1 MRALS
6 KRLEYIEPR
15 ILAQSGALDKTVY
28 GIVDKVNKVDGKLEP
43 HFIRRWKGT
52 IGNMEPTDEDPT
64 IWLVEKLEP
73 LILLHRKV
81 KGIWGGRAGTKSIM
95 AMDAMV
101 GEVNSSGVGVF
112 CLRERMKAISQSI
125 YKGINGR
132 IRELNFAGFNA
143 VESKWKIDHRSG
155 GIISFGG
162 LMNVED
168 MKSLFK
174 YKYFFL
180 EEAAKTSQHALDT
193 LGPTLRGVDGAEQ
206 WMVWN
211 PLSSNDPMSI
221 EFINPY
227 QEHFDRQGYYEDKF
241 HLIIKVGFEDNP
253 FFEHDTS
260 LVEEFEKDTEKVE
273 DGRMSKARYNH
284 IWLGAF
290 NDDIENSIIEADWFD
305 ACIDAHIKL
314 GFQPKGAG
322 VVGHD
327 PADVGGDKKGYM
339 ERHGTVFIKAEEI
352 ESVNANDGFDIACKY
367 AKEASADA
375 FGWDCD
381 GMGALLRNQAQ
392 TNFDGTRMHTFMYKG
407 SEGVHFPE
415 AIFDASE
422 NYNMKGQKKN
432 KDVFKNKKAQ
442 NIVAFAER
450 CRRTW
455 EAVALGIYHDP
466 ATLVSFA
473 NYNKDTNIGIKQ
485 QEMSKLRSECCRMPF
500 KPGDT
505 ITFYSKEEMRKG
517 ITQPDGSKIRIPSPN
532 LFDAAVLS
540 FDNSSIIVDNRAAQ
554 MHRPAPLRTMGRR

>member
-1 MRALS
+1 MRVLE
-6 KRLEYIEPR
+6 KRLNALEPR
-15 ILAQSGALDKTVY
+15 IMSQAGALEKTVY
-28 GIVDKVNKVDGKLEP
+28 GIVNKVKKVDGKLIP
-43 HFIRRWKGT
+43 SFVRKWKGT
-52 IGNMEPTDEDPT
+52 IGNMEPTTDEPT
-64 IWLVEKLEP
+64 IWLIEKLEP
-73 LILLHRKV
+73 LILKHKKN
-81 KGIWGGRAGTKSIM
+81 KGAWGGRAGTKSIM

-101 GEVNSSGVGVF
+101 GEVNASGAGVF
-112 CLRERMKAISQSI
+112 CLRERMKSISQSI

-132 IRELNFAGFNA
+132 IRALNFAGFNP

-168 MKSLFK
+168 MKSLFN
-174 YKYFFL
+174 YKYFLL

-193 LGPTLRGVDGAEQ
+193 LGPTLRGVEGAEQ
-206 WMVWN
+206 WMIWN
-211 PLSSNDPMSI
+211 PLSSNDPMSL
-221 EFINPY
+221 EFIVPY
-227 QEHFDRQGYYEDKF
+227 QEHFDRQGYYEDEY

-253 FFEHDTS
+253 FFEHDSS
-260 LVEEFEKDTEKVE
+260 LVEEFNKDTEKVK

-284 IWLGAF
+284 IWYGAF
-290 NDDIENSIIEADWFD
+290 NDDIENSIIVADWFD

-314 GFQPKGAG
+314 GFQPKGAV

-327 PADVGGDKKGYM
+327 PADVGGDKKGYT
-339 ERHGTVFIKAEEI
+339 ERHGVVFTRMEEI
-352 ESVNANDGFDIACKY
+352 DAINANDGFDIACRY
-367 AKEASADA
+367 AKESNSDS

-381 GMGALLRNQAQ
+381 GMGALLRNQAES
-392 TNFDGTRMHTFMYKG
+392 NFKGTKMHTFMYKG
-407 SEGVHFPE
+407 SEGVHMPD

-442 NIVAFAER
+442 NIVSFAER

-455 EAVALGIYHDP
+455 EAVTLGIYHDP
-466 ATLVSFA
+466 DNLISFA
-473 NYNKDTNIGIKQ
+473 SYNQETKIGIDKQ
-485 QEMSKLRSECCRMPF
+485 TMSKFRSECCRMPF

-517 ITQPDGSKIRIPSPN
+517 ILQPDGSKSKIPSPN

-540 FDNSSIIVDNRAAQ
+540 FDKSSIISNIKKIDVSKIQTAKVN
-554 MHRPAPLRTMGRR
+554 HW

>member
-1 MRALS
+1 MSSLA

-15 ILAQSGALDKTVY
+15 ILSQAGALDKTVY
-28 GIVDKVNKVDGKLEP
+28 GIVDKVDKVDGELIP
-43 HFIRRWKGT
+43 RFIRKWKGT
-52 IGNMEPTDEDPT
+52 IGNMERTEEEPT

-81 KGIWGGRAGTKSIM
+81 KGAWGGRAGTKSIM

-112 CLRERMKAISQSI
+112 CLRERMKSISQSI
-125 YKGINGR
+125 YKGIKGR
-132 IRELNFAGFNA
+132 ISELNFAGFNP

-193 LGPTLRGVDGAEQ
+193 LGPTLRGVEGAEQ
-206 WMVWN
+206 WMIWN
-211 PLSSNDPMSI
+211 PLSSNDPMSL
-221 EFINPY
+221 EFIVPY
-227 QEHFDRQGYYEDKF
+227 QEHFDRQGYYEDEH

-253 FFEHDTS
+253 FFEHDSS
-260 LVEEFEKDTEKVE
+260 LVEEFNKDTAKVE

-284 IWLGAF
+284 IWFGAF
-290 NDDIENSIIEADWFD
+290 NDDIENSIINADWFD

-314 GFQPKGAG
+314 GFQAKGAV

-327 PADVGGDKKGYM
+327 PADVGGDKKGYIR
-339 ERHGTVFIKAEEI
+339 RHGVVFEHAEEI
-352 ESVNANDGFDIACKY
+352 DSVNANDGFDIACRY
-367 AKEASADA
+367 AKEASADS

-381 GMGALLRNQAQ
+381 GMGALLRNQAES
-392 TNFDGTRMHTFMYKG
+392 NFKGTKMHTFMYKG
-407 SEGVHFPE
+407 SEGVHNPD
-415 AIFDASE
+415 AMFDASE

-442 NIVAFAER
+442 NIVSFAER

-455 EAVALGIYHDP
+455 EAVTLGVYHDP
-466 ATLVSFA
+466 DTLVSFA
-473 NYNKDTNIGIKQ
+473 TYNEETKEGIDKQ
-485 QEMSKLRSECCRMPF
+485 TLSKLRSECCRMPF
-500 KPGDT
+500 KHGDT

-517 ITQPDGSKIRIPSPN
+517 ILQPDGSKTKIPSPN

-540 FDNSSIIVDNRAAQ
+540 FDKSSIINVMENKS
-554 MHRPAPLRTMGRR
+554 HRPAPRKAMGRR